1 MKIVH
6 VVGARPNFMKM
17 APVFNALKKYKV
29 RQMVVHTGQHY
40 SANMSD
46 IFFDELGLKKPE
58 VNLGVGSGSHGEVIA
73 SVTREIEPV
82 LVKEKPDLVLVYGD
96 INSTMGAA
104 LAAAK
109 LGFKIGHV
117 EAGLRSFD
125 STLPEEVNRIVIDRV
140 SHLYFTPSKD
150 ADKNLL
156 NEAADKHKIHF
167 VGNVMIDTLKQFL
180 PKIRKQKLSNI
191 PLKEYGNILETLKS
205 FISLVPKQRVS
216 PVGYGVLTLHR
227 PVNVDNPHTLQKVL
241 VELDKVAKKIPL
253 IFPVHPRTKQKLSA
267 IKGFTTPT
275 NILFVDPLG
284 YIEFMTFVY
293 NAQFVITDSGGIQE
307 ETTYLGIPCFTM
319 RPNTER
325 PVTLTMGSNTLVGNN
340 FKLLNKKINEVLK
353 GKYKKGKVPP
363 KWDGKAAERIA
374 KVIMSKSALERT

>member
-1 MKIVH
+1 MKILH

-29 RQMVVHTGQHY
+29 KQVIVHTGQHY

-46 IFFDELGLKKPE
+46 IFFTELGIRKPD

-82 LVKEKPDLVLVYGD
+82 LVEQKPDMVLVYGD

-109 LGFKIGHV
+109 LGFTIGHV

-140 SHLYFTPSKD
+140 SSLYFTPSKD
-150 ADKNLL
+150 ANINLA
-156 NEAADKHKIHF
+156 NEAIEKHKVHF
-167 VGNVMIDTLKQFL
+167 VGNVMIDTLKTFL
-180 PKIRKQKLSNI
+180 PVIRNKKISDI

-205 FISLVPKQRVS
+205 FMPLLPKQKNIS
-216 PVGYGVLTLHR
+216 PVGYGILTLHR
-227 PVNVDNPHTLQKVL
+227 PINVDNPKVL
-241 VELDKVAKKIPL
+241 QNILKELGSQCFNVPL
-253 IFPVHPRTKQKLSA
+253 MFPVHPRTKEKLA
-267 IKGFTTPT
+267 TLRGFKRPD
-275 NILFVDPLG
+275 NIIFVDPLG
-284 YIEFMTFVY
+284 YIEFMTFVHS
-293 NAQFVITDSGGIQE
+293 ARFVITDSGGIQE
-307 ETTYLGIPCFTM
+307 ETTYLGIPCLTM

-325 PVTLTMGSNTLVGNN
+325 PVTVHEGTNTLVGND
-340 FKLLNKKINEVLK
+340 FKLLNKKIKEILQ
-353 GKYKKGKVPP
+353 GKYKKGKIPA

-374 KVIMSKSALERT
+374 KVIMSK